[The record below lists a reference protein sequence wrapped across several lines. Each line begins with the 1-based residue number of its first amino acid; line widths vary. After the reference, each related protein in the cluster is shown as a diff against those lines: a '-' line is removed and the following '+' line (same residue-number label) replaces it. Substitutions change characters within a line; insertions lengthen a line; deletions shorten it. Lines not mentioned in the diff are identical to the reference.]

1 MPRLRIEDDELDVD
15 ELENAE
21 WDESKKFDKYEGEIP
36 PKDTVLVGY
45 LKNAWW
51 TETQA
56 GDRMIKVLWIADGNT
71 GDEEE
76 YNGCPFWENLAL
88 TASSKF
94 KWAPFFRQFGL
105 TVKMVKTQTMIAE
118 DDDNVGAPI
127 TRIGKHFIPGED
139 TRCGIITGREKYNG
153 QWQARVAEWMDEDE
167 ALEDEEE
174 LDEDEEEMEEE
185 EAEFDEQAEI
195 EEDEEDD
202 EEEEDAPPPPR
213 RAAAKKPAAASTK
226 KPSARPAAAARP
238 SRPSP
243 PAKPSKPTAKAAA
256 TKAAPARTTSK
267 ASTKPAARTRRAKA
281 ADNGYDDEPPF

>member
-21 WDESKKFDKYEGEIP
+21 WDESKKFDKYDGEIP

-51 TETQA
+51 TETSN
-56 GDRMIKVLWIADGNT
+56 GDRMIKVLWVADGNT

-88 TASSKF
+88 TAAAKW

-127 TRIGKHFIPGED
+127 TKIGKKFVPGED
-139 TRCGIITGREKYNG
+139 ARCGIITGREKYKG
-153 QWQARVAEWMDEDE
+153 DWQARVAEWMDEDE
-167 ALEDEEE
+167 ALAGKDEEE
-174 LDEDEEEMEEE
+174 EELEDELEEE
-185 EAEFDEQAEI
+185 EP
-195 EEDEEDD
+195 EDD
-202 EEEEDAPPPPR
+202 EELEEEDEDLEEEEEEVPPPPR
-213 RAAAKKPAAASTK
+213 RAAAKKPAAASSTK
-226 KPSARPAAAARP
+226 SSAQKAGAARP

-243 PAKPSKPTAKAAA
+243 PARPTRPAAKAASNGSKTAAKKPA
-256 TKAAPARTTSK
+256 TR
-267 ASTKPAARTRRAKA
+267 PAARSRKGAS
-281 ADNGYDDEPPF
+281 DGYDDEPPF